1 MGRVALCVA
10 LLASLVGVAL
20 AAVHPY
26 NTAYFYAVNDAF
38 IFRGGREGLFK
49 SQSEVW
55 HLICA
60 ILCTGVHI

>member
-1 MGRVALCVA
+1 MRALFLT
-10 LLASLVGVAL
+10 LLVSLSSVAL

-55 HLICA
+55 KASLGEFI
-60 ILCTGVHI
+60 